1 MNNYIRRL
9 GINELKT
16 PGVVNKYDHR
26 LSEDVNGIISSQFLN
41 GLLTTFSPGY
51 NQPGSRIHT
60 ALETDHHELAFRI
73 VRIVPE
79 IIYRFRLFLSRRI
92 KTGIFPLPG
101 IPPEKV
107 VWYGKR
113 FLPFGVFTLFQLK
126 FLKDVLNGF
135 L

>member
-1 MNNYIRRL
+1 M
-9 GINELKT
+9 
-16 PGVVNKYDHR
+16 
-26 LSEDVNGIISSQFLN
+26 
-41 GLLTTFSPGY
+41 
-51 NQPGSRIHT
+51 
-60 ALETDHHELAFRI
+60 
-73 VRIVPE
+73 VPE
-79 IIYRFRLFLSRRI
+79 TIYRFRPFLSRRI